1 MDAGQ
6 VTLDRSM
13 AMMTQQVQKTA
24 DMQLAMLKMAV
35 ESQQQMAKMIAT
47 AGVGEN
53 VDVTA

>member
-24 DMQLAMLKMAV
+24 DMQLTMLKMAV

>member
-6 VTLDRSM
+6 VTLDGSM

-24 DMQLAMLKMAV
+24 DMQLTMLKMAI

>member
-24 DMQLAMLKMAV
+24 DMQLTMLKMAI